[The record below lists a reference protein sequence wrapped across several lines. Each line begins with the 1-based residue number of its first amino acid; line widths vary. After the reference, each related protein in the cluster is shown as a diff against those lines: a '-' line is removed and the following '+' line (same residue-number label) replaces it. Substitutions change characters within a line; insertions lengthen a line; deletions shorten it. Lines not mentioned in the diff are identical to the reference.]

1 MGVFYIFRYSDM
13 KVFNI
18 ICLIIILLMVFFI
31 YTMDQRHKE
40 TIITQKTHIDSLETS
55 LSEIQ
60 EVQKQ
65 LTEALNKLPLKKPLS
80 SIEKC
85 GKFGYRKDPFT
96 KKWSY
101 HYGIDLVGKHRDTV
115 YATGD
120 GLVVL
125 AKWNFGYGRCVIIE
139 HEDNFKSLYAH
150 LSKIYVKKG
159 DHVDVNQKIGKCGS
173 TGRSTGAHLH
183 YEVIHNGHRVNPC
196 SFIDPL
202 NNNYCN

>member
-1 MGVFYIFRYSDM
+1 M
-13 KVFNI
+13 KVLHTI
-18 ICLIIILLMVFFI
+18 YCSLIVLLLI
-31 YTMDQRHKE
+31 YISVMQE
-40 TIITQKTHIDSLETS
+40 TQKEDIYRRNRMIDSLTTKFME
-55 LSEIQ
+55 LKD
-60 EVQKQ
+60 VQKE
-65 LTEALNKLPLKKPLS
+65 LTEAIDRLPLKKPLTT
-80 SIEKC
+80 IEKC
-85 GKFGYRKDPFT
+85 GDFGYRRDPFT

-101 HYGIDLVGKHRDTV
+101 HYGIDLVGKYKDTV

-120 GLVVL
+120 GVVVL

-139 HEDNFKSLYAH
+139 HEDNFRSLYGH

-159 DHVDVNQKIGKCGS
+159 DYVKANQKIGKCGS

-183 YEVIHNGHRVNPC
+183 YEVIHNGYRVDPC